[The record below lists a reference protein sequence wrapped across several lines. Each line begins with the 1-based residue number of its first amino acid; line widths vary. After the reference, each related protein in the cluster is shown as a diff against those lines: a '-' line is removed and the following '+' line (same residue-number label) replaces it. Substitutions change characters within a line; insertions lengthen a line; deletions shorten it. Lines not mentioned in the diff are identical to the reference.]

1 MKLWDITAIERRGRL
16 TGQQVMNERNQAVVL
31 MLLSALSFSLMQAV
45 VKLSAT
51 SIGTME
57 QVFCRNLISMAISFV
72 LRRSHLPLLG
82 SRNHQPALLAR
93 SFFGFIGVV
102 MLFSATAGA
111 RQADIAVLNRTSPIW
126 VSLFAL
132 LILRERISKVQIPV
146 ILLCLAGAVAAM
158 RPSFDSN
165 TLPLVLA
172 LLTAVSSGLAY
183 TMIAFCRGQVAPMT
197 VIFHFS
203 LFSTIA
209 AGFLMI
215 PSFVVPTPRDLIMLI
230 LIGIFGAGGQIGL
243 TYAYQKAPA
252 AEVSIYDYSGII
264 FSAILGYVLLGES
277 LSLSTVVGAA
287 LITAGGLW
295 SYCANRKQAAA
306 NR

>member
-1 MKLWDITAIERRGRL
+1 MWDITAIERSGRL
-16 TGQQVMNERNQAVVL
+16 TGQQIMNERNQAVVL
-31 MLLSALSFSLMQAV
+31 MLLSALSFSLMQVV

-51 SIGTME
+51 NIGTME

-72 LRRSHLPLLG
+72 LLQRSHLPLLG
-82 SRNHQPALLAR
+82 GRKYQPALLAR

-102 MLFSATAGA
+102 MLFYATAGA

-132 LILRERISKVQIPV
+132 LLLRERISKVQIPV

-183 TMIAFCRGQVAPMT
+183 TMIAFCRGQVNPMT

-209 AGFLMI
+209 AGLLMI
-215 PSFVVPTPRDLIMLI
+215 PSFVVPTPRDLMMLI
-230 LIGIFGAGGQIGL
+230 LIGIFGDGGQIGL

-264 FSAILGYVLLGES
+264 FSAILGYVLLDES
-277 LSLSTVVGAA
+277 LSLSTIVGAA

-295 SYCANRKQAAA
+295 SYCANRKQAGADW
-306 NR
+306 

>member
-1 MKLWDITAIERRGRL
+1 
-16 TGQQVMNERNQAVVL
+16 MNERNQAVVL

-72 LRRSHLPLLG
+72 LLRRGHLPLLG

-165 TLPLVLA
+165 ILPLVLA

-209 AGFLMI
+209 AGLLMI
-215 PSFVVPTPRDLIMLI
+215 PSFVVPAPRDLMMLV

-243 TYAYQKAPA
+243 TYAYQKASA

-295 SYCANRKQAAA
+295 SYCAHRRQAAGGG
-306 NR
+306 

>member
-1 MKLWDITAIERRGRL
+1 
-16 TGQQVMNERNQAVVL
+16 MNERNQAVVL

-51 SIGTME
+51 NIGTME

-72 LRRSHLPLLG
+72 LLQRSHLPLLG
-82 SRNHQPALLAR
+82 GRKYQPALLAR

-102 MLFSATAGA
+102 MLFYATAGA

-183 TMIAFCRGQVAPMT
+183 TMIAFCRGQVNPMT

-209 AGFLMI
+209 AGLLMI
-215 PSFVVPTPRDLIMLI
+215 PSFVV
-230 LIGIFGAGGQIGL
+230 
-243 TYAYQKAPA
+243 
-252 AEVSIYDYSGII
+252 
-264 FSAILGYVLLGES
+264 
-277 LSLSTVVGAA
+277 LSL
-287 LITAGGLW
+287 IHI
-295 SYCANRKQAAA
+295 
-306 NR
+306 

>member
-1 MKLWDITAIERRGRL
+1 MWDITAIERSGRL
-16 TGQQVMNERNQAVVL
+16 TGQQIMNERNQAVVL

-51 SIGTME
+51 NIGTME

-72 LRRSHLPLLG
+72 LLQRSHLPLLG
-82 SRNHQPALLAR
+82 GRKYH
-93 SFFGFIGVV
+93 
-102 MLFSATAGA
+102 
-111 RQADIAVLNRTSPIW
+111 TSPIW

-183 TMIAFCRGQVAPMT
+183 TMIAFCRGQVNPMT

-209 AGFLMI
+209 AGLLMI
-215 PSFVVPTPRDLIMLI
+215 PSFVVPTPRDLMMLI
-230 LIGIFGAGGQIGL
+230 LIGIFGAGGQVGL

-264 FSAILGYVLLGES
+264 FSAILGYVLLDES
-277 LSLSTVVGAA
+277 LSLSTIVGAA

-295 SYCANRKQAAA
+295 SYCANRKQAGADW
-306 NR
+306 

>member
-1 MKLWDITAIERRGRL
+1 
-16 TGQQVMNERNQAVVL
+16 MNERNQAVVL

-51 SIGTME
+51 NIGTME

-72 LRRSHLPLLG
+72 LLQRSHLPLLG
-82 SRNHQPALLAR
+82 GRKYQPALLAR

-102 MLFSATAGA
+102 MLFYATAGA
-111 RQADIAVLNRTSPIW
+111 RQADIAVLNRTSPVW

-172 LLTAVSSGLAY
+172 LLTAVSSGLALY
-183 TMIAFCRGQVAPMT
+183 HDRLLPRPGES
-197 VIFHFS
+197 HD
-203 LFSTIA
+203 
-209 AGFLMI
+209 
-215 PSFVVPTPRDLIMLI
+215 RDL
-230 LIGIFGAGGQIGL
+230 
-243 TYAYQKAPA
+243 P
-252 AEVSIYDYSGII
+252 
-264 FSAILGYVLLGES
+264 LLPVQYHCRRSFDDSQFCGPHPPGS
-277 LSLSTVVGAA
+277 HDADSHRHLRCRRPDRPDLCLSKRPQ
-287 LITAGGLW
+287 W
-295 SYCANRKQAAA
+295 RK
-306 NR
+306 

>member
-1 MKLWDITAIERRGRL
+1 
-16 TGQQVMNERNQAVVL
+16 MNERNQAVVL

-72 LRRSHLPLLG
+72 LLRRSHLPLLG

-126 VSLFAL
+126 VSLF
-132 LILRERISKVQIPV
+132 LRERISKVQIPV

-209 AGFLMI
+209 AGLLMI
-215 PSFVVPTPRDLIMLI
+215 PSFVVPTPRDLMMLV

-295 SYCANRKQAAA
+295 SYCANRRQAAGGG
-306 NR
+306 

>member
-1 MKLWDITAIERRGRL
+1 
-16 TGQQVMNERNQAVVL
+16 MNERNQAVAL
-31 MLLSALSFSLMQAV
+31 MLFSALSFSLMQAV

-51 SIGTME
+51 HIGTME

-72 LRRSHLPLLG
+72 LLRRSHLPLLG
-82 SRNHQPALLAR
+82 GRKYQPALLAR

-102 MLFSATAGA
+102 MLFYATAGA

-215 PSFVVPTPRDLIMLI
+215 PSFVVPTPRDLIMLM

-252 AEVSIYDYSGII
+252 AE
-264 FSAILGYVLLGES
+264 
-277 LSLSTVVGAA
+277 
-287 LITAGGLW
+287 
-295 SYCANRKQAAA
+295 
-306 NR
+306 